1 MNYLIDVTE
10 EELGVIAR
18 ALMDMPYKT
27 VANLFAKINQQV
39 TEQQNPTAPEP
50 EPEAEA
56 PVEAEEE
63 IEANGD

>member
-18 ALMDMPYKT
+18 ALMELPYKT
-27 VANLFAKINQQV
+27 VANLFTKLNQQV
-39 TEQQNPTAPEP
+39 TEQQNPPAP

-63 IEANGD
+63 IETNGD

>member
-18 ALMDMPYKT
+18 ALMELPYKT
-27 VANLFAKINQQV
+27 VANLFKKINRQIE
-39 TEQQNPTAPEP
+39 EQRSPLTPEP

-63 IEANGD
+63 IETNGD